1 MVLFLSD
8 PWFDAMAAA
17 AASAAPVSPELTL
30 VVQQAVTM
38 EDGSTR
44 AWYVQVRDGAIAVQQ
59 GSHEAP
65 SITFT
70 VDAGTAAGIQSG
82 TQSAQAAFMAGRLR
96 VGGDVRVLLDQQAA
110 LQELD
115 DVFAEVRAATTYP
128 DQAGTFAGADAA
140 SDGRA

>member
-17 AASAAPVSPELTL
+17 ADAAAPVSPELDL
-30 VVQQAVTM
+30 VVQQVVTAG
-38 EDGSTR
+38 DGVART
-44 AWYVQVRDGAIAVQQ
+44 WYVEVRRGAITMRR
-59 GSHEAP
+59 GCHDAP

-70 VDAGTAAGIQSG
+70 VDADTAAGIQSG

-96 VGGDVRVLLDQQAA
+96 VGGDVRVLLDQQGA

-115 DVFAEVRAATTYP
+115 DVFADVRASTTY
-128 DQAGTFAGADAA
+128 
-140 SDGRA
+140 DGGD